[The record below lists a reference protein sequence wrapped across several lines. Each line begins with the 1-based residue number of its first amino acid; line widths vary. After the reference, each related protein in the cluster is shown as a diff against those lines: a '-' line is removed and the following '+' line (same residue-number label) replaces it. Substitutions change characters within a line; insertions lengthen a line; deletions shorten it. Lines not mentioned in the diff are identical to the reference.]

1 MTTATTNQYVY
12 DVPSR
17 PNHGKHDQILTVGE
31 LIGIL
36 SQCDE
41 DDQVLIGAQCV
52 DAEWLNVC
60 QVLMPDDNEG
70 ICALTLIAV
79 DTFDPRQF

>member
-1 MTTATTNQYVY
+1 MTLATSTIYE
-12 DVPSR
+12 VPKR
-17 PNHGKHDQILTVGE
+17 PGQLGRHEQILTVGE

-36 SQCDE
+36 AECDE

-70 ICALTLIAV
+70 ICALTLIAT